1 VNVSKSIRTL
11 REVIEALDRRRPQAE
26 RPGEAAIAQ
35 DAAALRALALE
46 RIDELERD
54 PTAEAR
60 LLA

>member
-1 VNVSKSIRTL
+1 MNVSKSIRTL

>member
-1 VNVSKSIRTL
+1 MNVSKGIRTL